1 MYGVYLVICCFI
13 LVKCNLI
20 DAGIFNAK
28 KNVKCTKIN
37 FIAGEGGKMYL
48 G

>member
-20 DAGIFNAK
+20 DI
-28 KNVKCTKIN
+28 KCTKID
-37 FIAGEGGKMYL
+37 FITGEGGKMYL